1 MAFSLSSGAP
11 QNDVVDAINY
21 LLSNFKGTISAD
33 NVTGQVTGPD
43 SQVIAYLYKFLAVKY
58 ADNITGQLNFSNSPT
73 NRLYYGLR
81 NTNSNIESTDPQDY
95 VWTQVTGGFGTTKFF
110 WYSVTGGRQILIK
123 VSVTKPEDGYVQ
135 DNGNAIDLDII
146 TTPSFSPVSWVLFRV
161 ANDSS
166 APTNAESQFALNR
179 NPITGD
185 ICTINFNAGT
195 QSIQYQYGTSSWT
208 ILNRYITGDLIKN
221 LVGLDCAIE
230 TVTHIDFN
238 TALTAPSYKA
248 GRVWYDQSTNTLS
261 YNNTVLGTTIHLGTN
276 SISAP
281 VAGTVAYGTGT
292 ALAYTAVGTS
302 GQVLTSAGAGVPTW
316 TTPLT
321 TGTSTSILY
330 GNGTGGFSNVTI
342 GSGVTFVGG
351 TLSATGAGGTVTS
364 VTGTAPIA
372 SSGGATPAISISQS
386 SGTTN
391 GYLSFTDWTTF
402 NNKQPGGTY
411 VTAVTASG
419 NIASSGGT
427 TPAIT
432 FTGILPIANGGTNT
446 TATPTLGGVTYGTGT
461 AQAYTSTG
469 STGQFLTSAGGAAPT
484 WTSAT
489 ALAGAI
495 GYYGAYHDTSTVTA
509 TSTTV
514 AYVMN
519 IGSIDLQNGFSVVG
533 GTKVTAANAGIYNFQ
548 FSAQLSNPNSA
559 IADVSVW
566 IRINGVNVT
575 DGAGTNG
582 VPGKHG
588 SNNGLQIIS
597 WNYVLSLA
605 AADYI
610 ELVWHSDITGVQLI
624 TFPAT
629 VSPATPQS
637 PSLIVTIGAQ
647 SQIGIGYYGQTSLT
661 STTIGTGS
669 KTFTVGIPATSSA
682 FTVGTRVRFAYTT
695 TPSNFM
701 EGVITSFATTSM
713 VVNVDLTGGSGTYA
727 AWAVSIA
734 GNQGTGA
741 VTSVTGTAPVVSSGG
756 TTPAISMPAATTSV
770 SGYLTSTDWT
780 TFNNKQ
786 SAGTYVTSIS
796 VASSNGLAGTS
807 SGGATPALTLSTSV
821 TGVLKGNG
829 TSISAAIANTDY
841 VPVSTVLTQTA
852 DYTITNTDT
861 WIINNKSGSAMVL
874 TFPTASLWPGRSVTV
889 KNLQVQAVNSA
900 TSNIVPIDSITA
912 GTSIL
917 LPVIGNWSTV
927 VSDGTNWVTM
937 AQAPNNILLLE

>member
-146 TTPSFSPVSWVLFRV
+146 TTPFFSPVSWVLFRV

-292 ALAYTAVGTS
+292 ALAYTSVGTT
-302 GQVLTSAGAGVPTW
+302 GQVLTS
-316 TTPLT
+316 
-321 TGTSTSILY
+321 S
-330 GNGTGGFSNVTI
+330 
-342 GSGVTFVGG
+342 GSGTPSWTNFSTYAVTSFSADSTGLTPSTASTGNIVLSG
-351 TLSATGAGGTVTS
+351 TL
-364 VTGTAPIA
+364 
-372 SSGGATPAISISQS
+372 
-386 SGTTN
+386 
-391 GYLSFTDWTTF
+391 
-402 NNKQPGGTY
+402 
-411 VTAVTASG
+411 
-419 NIASSGGT
+419 NIAH
-427 TPAIT
+427 
-432 FTGILPIANGGTNT
+432 GGTNT

-469 STGQFLTSAGGAAPT
+469 STGQFLTSSGGAAPT

-509 TSTTV
+509 TSTTT

-548 FSAQLSNPNSA
+548 FSAQLSNPNST

-582 VPGKHG
+582 VPAKHG

-610 ELVWHSDITGVQLI
+610 ELVWHSDMTGVQLI

-701 EGVITSFATTSM
+701 EGVITAFSNSTMT
-713 VVNVDLTGGSGTYA
+713 VLVDLTGGSGTYA
-727 AWAVSIA
+727 SWAVSIA

-756 TTPAISMPAATTSV
+756 TTPAISMAAATTSV

-829 TSISAAIANTDY
+829 TAISAAVANTDY
-841 VPVSTVLTQTA
+841 VPVSTVLTKTA

-874 TFPTASLWPGRSVTV
+874 TFPAASLWPGRSVTV

>member
-1 MAFSLSSGAP
+1 MAFSISSDAP

-43 SQVIAYLYKFLAVKY
+43 SEIISYLYKFLAVRY

-95 VWTQVTGGFGTTKFF
+95 VWSLVTGGFGTTKFF

-123 VSVTKPEDGYVQ
+123 VATTKPDDGYIQ
-135 DNGNAIDLDII
+135 DAGTAIDLDII

-161 ANDSS
+161 ANDNTE
-166 APTNAESQFALNR
+166 PTNAESQFALNR

-195 QSIQYQYGTSSWT
+195 ESIQYKYGTSSWAV
-208 ILNRYITGDLIKN
+208 LNRYITGDIIKN
-221 LVGLDCAIE
+221 LEGLDCAIS
-230 TVTHIDFN
+230 TITHIDFN
-238 TALTAPSYKA
+238 TALTAPAYLA
-248 GRVWYDQSTNTLS
+248 GRVWYDQVTHTLS
-261 YNNTVLGTTIHLGTN
+261 YNNNSTTIHLGTN
-276 SISAP
+276 STAAP

-292 ALAYTAVGTS
+292 ALAYSAVGIS
-302 GQVLTSAGAGVPTW
+302 GQVLTSAGAGIPTW

-330 GNGTGGFSNVTI
+330 GNGTGGFNNVTI
-342 GSGVTFVGG
+342 GSGVSFVSG

-364 VTGTAPIA
+364 VTG
-372 SSGGATPAISISQS
+372 
-386 SGTTN
+386 
-391 GYLSFTDWTTF
+391 
-402 NNKQPGGTY
+402 
-411 VTAVTASG
+411 SG

-432 FTGILPIANGGTNT
+432 FTGVLPIANGGTNT
-446 TATPTLGGVTYGTGT
+446 TATPTLGAVVYGTGT

-469 STGQFLTSAGGAAPT
+469 SSGQFLTSAGGAPPT

-495 GYYGAYHDTSTVTA
+495 GYYGAFHDTSTVTA
-509 TSTTV
+509 TSTTT

-519 IGSIDLQNGFSVVG
+519 LGSVDLQNGVSIVG
-533 GTKVTAANAGIYNFQ
+533 GTKVTVANAGIYNFQ

-559 IADVSVW
+559 IADVSIW

-582 VPGKHG
+582 VPAKHG

-597 WNYVLSLA
+597 WNYALSLA
-605 AADYI
+605 ASDYI
-610 ELVWHSDITGVQLI
+610 ELVWHSDTTGVQLI

-629 VSPATPQS
+629 VSPSVPQS

-669 KTFTVGIPATSSA
+669 KTFTVGIPATTTA
-682 FTVGTRVRFAYTT
+682 FTIGTRVRFAYTT
-695 TPSNFM
+695 TTSNFM
-701 EGVITSFATTSM
+701 EGVITAFSNSTMT
-713 VVNVDLTGGSGTYA
+713 VLVDLTGGSGTYA
-727 AWAVSIA
+727 AWSVSVA

-741 VTSVTGTAPVVSSGG
+741 VTAISVVS
-756 TTPAISMPAATTSV
+756 A
-770 SGYLTSTDWT
+770 
-780 TFNNKQ
+780 
-786 SAGTYVTSIS
+786 
-796 VASSNGLAGTS
+796 NGLAGTS

-821 TGVLKGNG
+821 TGLLKGNG
-829 TSISAAIANTDY
+829 TAISAAVANTDY
-841 VPVSTVLTQTA
+841 VPVSTVLTKTA
-852 DYTITNTDT
+852 DYTINNTDS
-861 WIINNKSGSAMVL
+861 WIINNKTGSAFTL
-874 TFPTASLWPGRSVTV
+874 TFPAASLWPGRAITIKNMQIQTV
-889 KNLQVQAVNSA
+889 VSA
-900 TSNIVPIDSITA
+900 TSNIVPIDSFTA

-917 LPVIGNWSTV
+917 LPVIGNWAKV

>member
-21 LLSNFKGTISAD
+21 LLSNFKSTISAD
-33 NVTGQVTGPD
+33 NVTGQVTGPN
-43 SQVIAYLYKFLAVKY
+43 SEVIAYLYKFLAVRY

-81 NTNSNIESTDPQDY
+81 NTNSTIESTDPQDY

-123 VSVTKPEDGYVQ
+123 VSVAKPEDGYVQ
-135 DNGNAIDLDII
+135 DSGNAIDLDII

-161 ANDSS
+161 PNDNTE
-166 APTNAESQFALNR
+166 PTNAESQFALNR

-195 QSIQYQYGTSSWT
+195 ESIQYKYGTSSWAL
-208 ILNRYITGDLIKN
+208 LNRYITGDIIKN
-221 LVGLDCAIE
+221 LEGLDCAIS
-230 TVTHIDFN
+230 TVTNIDFN
-238 TALTAPSYKA
+238 TALTAPAYLA
-248 GRVWYDQSTNTLS
+248 GRVWYDQLTNTLS
-261 YNNTVLGTTIHLGTN
+261 YNNNSTTIHLGTN
-276 SISAP
+276 STASP

-292 ALAYTAVGTS
+292 SLAYSAVGTS

-330 GNGTGGFSNVTI
+330 GNGTGGFSDVTI

-351 TLSATGAGGTVTS
+351 TLSATGSGGTVTS
-364 VTGTAPIA
+364 VTG
-372 SSGGATPAISISQS
+372 
-386 SGTTN
+386 
-391 GYLSFTDWTTF
+391 
-402 NNKQPGGTY
+402 
-411 VTAVTASG
+411 SG

-427 TPAIT
+427 TPDIT
-432 FTGILPIANGGTNT
+432 FTGILPISNGGTNT
-446 TATPTLGGVTYGTGT
+446 SATPTLGGVTYGTGT

-469 STGQFLTSAGGAAPT
+469 SAGQFLTSAGGAAPT

-509 TSTTV
+509 TSTTT

-519 IGSIDLQNGFSVVG
+519 LGSVDLQNGVSIVSGSKITV
-533 GTKVTAANAGIYNFQ
+533 ANAGIYNFQ
-548 FSAQLSNPNSA
+548 FSAQLSNPNAA
-559 IADVSVW
+559 IANVSVW

-582 VPGKHG
+582 VPAKHG
-588 SNNGLQIIS
+588 SNDGLQIIS

-610 ELVWHSDITGVQLI
+610 ELVWHSDLTDVQLI
-624 TFPAT
+624 TVPAT
-629 VSPATPQS
+629 VSPDTPQS

-647 SQIGIGYYGQTSLT
+647 SQVGIGYYGQTSLT

-701 EGVITSFATTSM
+701 EGVITAFSNSTMT
-713 VVNVDLTGGSGTYA
+713 VLVDLTGGSGTYA
-727 AWAVSIA
+727 AWAVSVA

-741 VTSVTGTAPVVSSGG
+741 VTAVSVVS
-756 TTPAISMPAATTSV
+756 A
-770 SGYLTSTDWT
+770 
-780 TFNNKQ
+780 
-786 SAGTYVTSIS
+786 
-796 VASSNGLAGTS
+796 NGLAGTS

-821 TGVLKGNG
+821 TGILKGNG
-829 TSISAAIANTDY
+829 TAISAAIANTDY
-841 VPVSTVLTQTA
+841 VPLSTVLTKTA

-874 TFPTASLWPGRSVTV
+874 TFPAASAWPGRSITI